1 MSSDTGQSTKKNA
14 TASAWG
20 AGIGIEEVRSKLKD
34 TRVIRL
40 ALDSLE
46 EHLPAE
52 LNSDD
57 LTLEFVT
64 LREKLAEAER
74 RELRKIGHR
83 EYMILA
89 PIDTFESLGGK
100 AAAAI
105 RVLDELGLVIRLD
118 GQSPGRI

>member
-1 MSSDTGQSTKKNA
+1 MSSDTGQSTTKN
-14 TASAWG
+14 TMASAWG
-20 AGIGIEEVRSKLKD
+20 ADIDIEEVRSKLND

-46 EHLPAE
+46 EHLPTE
-52 LNSDD
+52 LESDD
-57 LTLEFVT
+57 LTLEFLT

-89 PIDTFESLGGK
+89 PIDTFESFGGK

-118 GQSPGRI
+118 G

>member
-1 MSSDTGQSTKKNA
+1 MRSDTSQSTTRN
-14 TASAWG
+14 TMVCAWG
-20 AGIGIEEVRSKLKD
+20 ADIGIEEVRSKLED

-89 PIDTFESLGGK
+89 PIDTFESFGGK

-118 GQSPGRI
+118 G

>member
-1 MSSDTGQSTKKNA
+1 MSSDTGQSTTKN
-14 TASAWG
+14 TMVSAWG
-20 AGIGIEEVRSKLKD
+20 ADIDLEEVRSKLKD

-46 EHLPAE
+46 EHLPPE
-52 LNSDD
+52 LDSDG

-89 PIDTFESLGGK
+89 PIYTFESLGGK

-105 RVLDELGLVIRLD
+105 RTLDELGLVIRLD
-118 GQSPGRI
+118 G

>member
-1 MSSDTGQSTKKNA
+1 MSSDTGQSTTRN
-14 TASAWG
+14 TMVGAWG

-46 EHLPAE
+46 EHLPTE

-74 RELRKIGHR
+74 RELRKIGPR

-118 GQSPGRI
+118 G

>member
-1 MSSDTGQSTKKNA
+1 MSSDNGQSTTRN
-14 TASAWG
+14 TMVGAWG
-20 AGIGIEEVRSKLKD
+20 VGIGIEEVRSKLKD

-89 PIDTFESLGGK
+89 PIDTFESFGGK

-105 RVLDELGLVIRLD
+105 RTLDELGLVIRLD
-118 GQSPGRI
+118 G

>member
-1 MSSDTGQSTKKNA
+1 MSSDTGQSTMKS
-14 TASAWG
+14 TMASAWG
-20 AGIGIEEVRSKLKD
+20 ADIDIAEVRSKLED

-46 EHLPAE
+46 EHLPPE
-52 LNSDD
+52 LDSDG

-105 RVLDELGLVIRLD
+105 RTLDELGLVIRLD
-118 GQSPGRI
+118 G

>member
-1 MSSDTGQSTKKNA
+1 MSSDTEQNTTKN
-14 TASAWG
+14 TMVCAWG
-20 AGIGIEEVRSKLKD
+20 AGIDLEEVRSKLKD

-52 LNSDD
+52 LESDD
-57 LTLEFVT
+57 LTLEFLT
-64 LREKLAEAER
+64 LREKLAQAER

-89 PIDTFESLGGK
+89 PIDTFESFGGK

-118 GQSPGRI
+118 G

>member
-1 MSSDTGQSTKKNA
+1 MSSDTGQSTMKS
-14 TASAWG
+14 TMTSAWS
-20 AGIGIEEVRSKLKD
+20 ADIDIAEVRSKLED
-34 TRVIRL
+34 TSVIRL

-46 EHLPAE
+46 EHLPPE
-52 LNSDD
+52 LDSDG

-89 PIDTFESLGGK
+89 PIDTFESFGGK

-105 RVLDELGLVIRLD
+105 RTLDELGLVIRLH
-118 GQSPGRI
+118 G

>member
-1 MSSDTGQSTKKNA
+1 MSSDPGQSTAKN
-14 TASAWG
+14 TMVSAWG
-20 AGIGIEEVRSKLKD
+20 VEIDLEEVRSKLRD

-46 EHLPAE
+46 EHLPPE
-52 LNSDD
+52 LESDD
-57 LTLEFVT
+57 LTLDFLT

-74 RELRKIGHR
+74 NQLRKIGHR

-89 PIDTFESLGGK
+89 PIDTFESFGGR

-105 RVLDELGLVIRLD
+105 QALDELGLVIRLD
-118 GQSPGRI
+118 R

>member
-1 MSSDTGQSTKKNA
+1 MSSDTGQSNTRN
-14 TASAWG
+14 TMVCAWG

-64 LREKLAEAER
+64 LRAKLAEAER

-89 PIDTFESLGGK
+89 PIDTFESFGGK

-118 GQSPGRI
+118 G

>member
-1 MSSDTGQSTKKNA
+1 MSSDTGQSTMKN
-14 TASAWG
+14 TMASAWS
-20 AGIGIEEVRSKLKD
+20 ADIDIAEVRSKLED

-52 LNSDD
+52 LESDD

-105 RVLDELGLVIRLD
+105 RTLDELGLVIRLD
-118 GQSPGRI
+118 R